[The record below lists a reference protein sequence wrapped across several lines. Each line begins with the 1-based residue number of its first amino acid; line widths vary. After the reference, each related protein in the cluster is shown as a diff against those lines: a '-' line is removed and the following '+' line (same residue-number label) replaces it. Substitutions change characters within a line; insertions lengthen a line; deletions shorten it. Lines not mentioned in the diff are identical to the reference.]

1 MTTTYTTR
9 SPRISFEAKI
19 DRLQGAY
26 DDMKKQRDEL
36 LAALRD
42 CKAAIHHFLKAD
54 DQATQDHILDL
65 ASACATAR
73 AAIQKAES
81 NE

>member
-1 MTTTYTTR
+1 MTTKHT
-9 SPRISFEAKI
+9 PGLWQIE
-19 DRLQGAY
+19 DREELRGLAA
-26 DDMKKQRDEL
+26 EL

-73 AAIQKAES
+73 AAIEKAES
-81 NE
+81 V